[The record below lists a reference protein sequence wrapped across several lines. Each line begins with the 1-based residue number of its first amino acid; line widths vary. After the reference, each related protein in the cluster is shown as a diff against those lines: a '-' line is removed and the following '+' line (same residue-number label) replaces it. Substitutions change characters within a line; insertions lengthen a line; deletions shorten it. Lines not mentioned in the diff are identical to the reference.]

1 LWRLLGWLVVLVF
14 VLVIVLPT
22 VVVRGCSMAPDRTI
36 DEAGLTVHLWRSDLG
51 CVQELPLEEYVKGVV
66 AAEMP
71 AAFPLEAL
79 KAQAVVARTYV
90 IRRLR
95 ILGGAGCPEH
105 PQADISDQPSE
116 GQAWLSKEALRERWG
131 GMIAFYRYWG
141 KISEAVEKTAGLY
154 CTYDGL
160 PVDPVYHSTSGGYTE
175 SAAAVWG
182 RDVPYLQAVAS
193 PHEQD
198 SPRLFESVEFAWEEL
213 RRRLGIPA
221 DDGDPT
227 APLELQVLSRSET
240 GRVLELRVGEA
251 EFTGTEFRRLL
262 GLNSTL
268 FSWEAIPGGLRISTT
283 GYGHGVGMSQYGAR
297 GMALQ
302 GYDFRAIIAHYYQGV
317 AIEPLFKD

>member
-1 LWRLLGWLVVLVF
+1 
-14 VLVIVLPT
+14 
-22 VVVRGCSMAPDRTI
+22 M
-36 DEAGLTVHLWRSDLG
+36 
-51 CVQELPLEEYVKGVV
+51 
-66 AAEMP
+66 
-71 AAFPLEAL
+71 
-79 KAQAVVARTYV
+79 ARTYV

-198 SPRLFESVEFAWEEL
+198 SPRLFESVEFARKNCGGAW
-213 RRRLGIPA
+213 GPA

-227 APLELQVLSRSET
+227 HRWSCKCFPAVDRTCWAAGGRSGVHRHRVSLLAGPEPT
-240 GRVLELRVGEA
+240 PFPGRQSPAAHLHHHR
-251 EFTGTEFRRLL
+251 
-262 GLNSTL
+262 
-268 FSWEAIPGGLRISTT
+268 PGG
-283 GYGHGVGMSQYGAR
+283 GHVPIWGAWH
-297 GMALQ
+297 GIA
-302 GYDFRAIIAHYYQGV
+302 GYDFRAIIAHYYR
-317 AIEPLFKD
+317 AWP